1 MAISQMAKVLIV
13 SHRTEAAKLLEA
25 MQNEGICQI
34 LNAEEAMVS
43 KQWPELNVA
52 ADRPRQSEQ
61 LLEGLNKAATFLKDY
76 AQIPKGAVSALA
88 PRMVVG
94 QQMYEDAVADEK
106 LLEIATQAQQVE
118 TTIEQL
124 KTEIENLQGVLTHLE
139 PWQGLDTPVEQ
150 IGQLETTICM
160 PGLLPSQYVGEIKEK
175 LAELDSFLETV
186 GESGSNLACIV
197 ICLKGQ
203 AVDVQKLLRSVDFES
218 VSFEPM
224 VGTVAELVEQN
235 REKLNQT
242 HSQLE
247 SQYEQAKSLAEN
259 LLGLQILCDHY
270 GNLLSQQ
277 QSRSDS
283 PATEHTV
290 LFEGWVK
297 KRDYKRLEKVVS
309 GFSASSLSKM

>member
-1 MAISQMAKVLIV
+1 MAKVLIV
-13 SHRTEAAKLLEA
+13 SPRTEAAQLLEA

-203 AVDVQKLLRSVDFES
+203 AVDVQKLLRS
-218 VSFEPM
+218 
-224 VGTVAELVEQN
+224 AHCN
-235 REKLNQT
+235 
-242 HSQLE
+242 
-247 SQYEQAKSLAEN
+247 
-259 LLGLQILCDHY
+259 
-270 GNLLSQQ
+270 
-277 QSRSDS
+277 
-283 PATEHTV
+283 
-290 LFEGWVK
+290 VK
-297 KRDYKRLEKVVS
+297 PI
-309 GFSASSLSKM
+309 GSS